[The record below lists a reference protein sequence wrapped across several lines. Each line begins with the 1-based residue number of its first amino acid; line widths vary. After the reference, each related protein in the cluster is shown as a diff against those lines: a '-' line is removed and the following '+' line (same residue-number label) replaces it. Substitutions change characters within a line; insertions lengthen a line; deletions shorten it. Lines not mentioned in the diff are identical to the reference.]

1 MSLESTELKIGGQSF
16 KGVYLAILLS
26 LSTTLGS
33 GVWLASSLYSRLEAV
48 EGRRIPEVGQIVE
61 KAALDKKELQ
71 SSIELITAELKAN
84 DVSQLQGKLATLGT
98 NLQTILEQQRKL
110 LLIDESVTELKLE
123 IEAMKATVVKAEL
136 VSQKVSS
143 FESKV
148 NKVSRE
154 IEDLWKGLDYLSN
167 PLR

>member
-1 MSLESTELKIGGQSF
+1 LE
-16 KGVYLAILLS
+16 
-26 LSTTLGS
+26 
-33 GVWLASSLYSRLEAV
+33 
-48 EGRRIPEVGQIVE
+48 
-61 KAALDKKELQ
+61 
-71 SSIELITAELKAN
+71 AN

-98 NLQTILEQQRKL
+98 NLQTILEQQQKL

-148 NKVSRE
+148 SKVSRE

-167 PLR
+167 PLQ

>member
-1 MSLESTELKIGGQSF
+1 MSLENTELKIGGQSF

-48 EGRRIPEVGQIVE
+48 EGRRIPEVSSIVE
-61 KAALDKKELQ
+61 RAALDKKELQ
-71 SSIELITAELKAN
+71 GSIELITAELKAN

-98 NLQTILEQQRKL
+98 NLQQILEQQQKL
-110 LLIDESVTELKLE
+110 LLIDESVNELQLQ
-123 IEAMKATVVKAEL
+123 IESMKATVVKAEL
-136 VSQKVSS
+136 ISQKVTT

-148 NKVSRE
+148 NKMTME

-167 PLR
+167 PLQ

>member
-48 EGRRIPEVGQIVE
+48 EATSIPNITPIKEQI
-61 KAALDKKELQ
+61 KL
-71 SSIELITAELKAN
+71 IEAELEAN
-84 DVSQLQGKLATLGT
+84 DVSQLQGKLAALGT
-98 NLQTILEQQRKL
+98 NLQTILEQQQKL

-123 IEAMKATVVKAEL
+123 IETMKSTVVKAEL

-148 NKVSRE
+148 SKVSKE

-167 PLR
+167 PLQ

>member
-48 EGRRIPEVGQIVE
+48 EGRRIPEVGSIVE
-61 KAALDKKELQ
+61 KAALDKKELEG
-71 SSIELITAELKAN
+71 SIELITAELKAN

-98 NLQTILEQQRKL
+98 NLQQILEQQQKL
-110 LLIDESVTELKLE
+110 LLIDESVNELQLE
-123 IEAMKATVVKAEL
+123 IQSMKATVVAAEL
-136 VSQKVSS
+136 VSQKVST

-148 NKVSRE
+148 NKMSME

-167 PLR
+167 PLQ

>member
-71 SSIELITAELKAN
+71 SSIELITAELKEN

-98 NLQTILEQQRKL
+98 NLKTILEQQQKL

-148 NKVSRE
+148 SKVSKE

-167 PLR
+167 PLQ

>member
-148 NKVSRE
+148 SKVSKE

-167 PLR
+167 PLQ

>member
-98 NLQTILEQQRKL
+98 NLKTILEQQQKL

-148 NKVSRE
+148 SKVSKE

-167 PLR
+167 PLQ